1 MSKRLRQEDGIA
13 LVMALGITIVLSI
26 MVFAMIS
33 YTTSSQR
40 SSQLSSGG
48 VMATHYAEAG
58 TNGAYSVLVSQNNIA
73 GGNPTAANSFGCS
86 GATGPTDTNGPSNCT
101 SPTPKVFCLT
111 STTCTAGSVGS
122 VSVYGFFSG
131 TNPATF
137 HGVTVP
143 ASTWLFVSTG
153 YSRNPS
159 GAITAKTTMSTAKI
173 SPLDAGAVA
182 SIWNHIFMTAP
193 LVANVCQADF
203 AGNGMTITSPLYVV
217 GNLCL
222 SGQNVAIYEAA
233 NSQPIDLQVGGKL
246 VLSGS
251 GAKVGTDSTHKI
263 TSGVVVG
270 GCTTVSVA
278 SATSPCLPSPAS
290 PSFNYWVTTADTFVP
305 TEAPEVSAA
314 DQASDYASFDP
325 GPLHTCKTGV
335 TSPGPPLADSVFD
348 YAPAANAAGEPN
360 LSGSGSSGGSF
371 ELLPNASY
379 SCLSKTGTG
388 QLTWD
393 NTSKTLTVNGS
404 IFIDGNLTLSQS
416 ATYTGTAVIEVA
428 GTINFKGNNTS
439 ICATS
444 PCSFSNWQ
452 GSSSNKSMLTLVA
465 LHAGPAASII
475 FNDNA
480 MTWQGSLWT
489 QPSSKMTFVKNG
501 VSVEG
506 PISVGGF
513 DATFNNAS
521 FYPLPVIKNMPVGA
535 PLPPNTGVIVGPLV
549 VTK

>member
-1 MSKRLRQEDGIA
+1 MCDHGRAMRKRLQQEDGIA
-13 LVMALGITIVLSI
+13 LVMALGMMLVLSI

-33 YTTSSQR
+33 YTTSGQR
-40 SSQLSSGG
+40 SAKLSSSS
-48 VMATHYAEAG
+48 VMSTHYAEAG
-58 TNGAYSVLVSQNNIA
+58 TNAAYSLISTENNIV
-73 GGNPTAANSFGCS
+73 GGNPTGANVLGCS
-86 GATGPTDTNGPSNCT
+86 GATGPSDCS

-111 STTCTAGSVGS
+111 STSCTVGSAGS

-131 TNPATF
+131 TNPATYN
-137 HGVTVP
+137 GILVP
-143 ASTWLFVSTG
+143 ASTWLIVSTG

-159 GAITAKTTMSTAKI
+159 GTTDSKTTMSTIKI

-182 SIWNHIFMTAP
+182 SVWNHIFMTAP
-193 LVANVCQADF
+193 LVPNVCQADF
-203 AGNGMTITSPLYVV
+203 AGNGMTITSPLYVI

-233 NSQPIDLQVGGKL
+233 NSQAIDLQVGGKL

-251 GAKVGTDSTHKI
+251 GTKVGTDATHKI
-263 TSGVVVG
+263 YSGVVVG

-278 SATSPCLPSPAS
+278 STTSPCAPSPAS
-290 PSFNYWVTTADTFVP
+290 PSFNYWVTTPDTFVA
-305 TEAPEVSAA
+305 TAAPEVSLA
-314 DQASDYASFDP
+314 DQAADYAAFDP
-325 GPLHTCKTGV
+325 GPMHLCKAGV
-335 TSPGPPLADSVFD
+335 TTPGPPLAANVFD
-348 YAPAANAAGEPN
+348 FAPTSGEPN
-360 LSGSGSSGGSF
+360 NSGSGSNGGTF
-371 ELLPNASY
+371 ELLPSSSY
-379 SCLSKTGTG
+379 SCLSNTAGSTSE
-388 QLTWD
+388 LTWN
-393 NTSKTLTVNGS
+393 NTTKTLTANGS

-416 ATYTGTAVIEVA
+416 ATYTGTAVIEVS
-428 GTINFKGNNTS
+428 GTINFKGNNTA

-444 PCSFSNWQ
+444 PCSFTNWQ
-452 GSSSNKSMLTLVA
+452 GSSSNKSMLTLVS
-465 LHAGPAASII
+465 LKAGPAASII

-501 VSVEG
+501 VTVEG

-521 FYPLPVIKNMPVGA
+521 FQPLPVIKNMPVGA
-535 PLPPNTGVIVGPLV
+535 PLPPNTGVTVGPLV